1 MSARS
6 FGPRLTDKG
15 VIFKLWAPAAGRVEV
30 MLDQPVAMKAEENG
44 WFSVDVPGVT
54 AGATY
59 RFRIDGKTDVPD
71 PGSSFQPEDV
81 NGPSEII
88 DHTAYQWR
96 AADWRG
102 RPWDETVLL
111 ETHVGTFTQDGTYR
125 AMIDKLDHLV
135 KTGFTALELM
145 PLADF
150 AGSRNWGYDG
160 VLLYAPDHVYGRPDD
175 LKALIDEAH
184 LRGLSVF
191 LDVVYNHFG
200 PEGNYIGAYA
210 PTFFCDAQ
218 TPWGS
223 AIDYRLPAVRAY
235 AIENALMWL
244 RDYRFDGLRLD
255 AVHAITEPGE
265 VPMLHELSREVGK
278 LAADTGRQIH
288 LVLENDDNQATLL
301 DPATNPSRGK
311 YRAQWNDDY
320 HHAWH
325 VLLSGEDKG
334 YYSDYAPSPIDH
346 VVQALG
352 SGFAYQGQPSA
363 HRGGEERGEPSGAL
377 PPSAFVNFLQ
387 NHDQIGNRAL
397 GDRLEAI
404 ADPVAVEAALAITL
418 LAPMVPMLFQ
428 GEEWGSKVPFPFFC
442 DFQGDLANAVRNG
455 RKKEFASAYEKY
467 GDDIPDPLDAATFE
481 NAKIDWEMRD
491 GAGRRRWA
499 MVRDLLRMRKQHI
512 LPRSVGARFGKVA
525 HSNGLLIANWIMSD
539 DSLLVLRA
547 NLSDKPVTA
556 PAASG
561 TLIWGRQGDAL
572 APWAIQWWIGDK

>member
-1 MSARS
+1 MSTRS

-15 VIFKLWAPAAGRVEV
+15 ATFRLWAPAAGRVEV
-30 MLDQPVAMKAEENG
+30 VVDRPYPMMAEEDG
-44 WFSVDVPGVT
+44 WYSADVPGVS

-81 NGPSEII
+81 NGPSEIV
-88 DHTAYQWR
+88 DHATYRWR

-111 ETHVGTFTQDGTYR
+111 ETHVGTFTAEGTYR

-135 KTGFTALELM
+135 KTGITALELM

-150 AGSRNWGYDG
+150 SGNRNWGYDG
-160 VLLYAPDHVYGRPDD
+160 VLWYAPDHVYGRPDD

-200 PEGNYIGAYA
+200 PEGNYLGLYA
-210 PTFFCDAQ
+210 PTFFGGAD

-223 AIDYRLPAVRAY
+223 AIDYRVPQVRAY
-235 AIENALMWL
+235 AVENALMWL

-255 AVHAITEPGE
+255 AVHAIVEPGE
-265 VPMLHELSREVGK
+265 IPMLHELSREVGK

-288 LVLENDDNQATLL
+288 LVLENDDNRATLL
-301 DPATNPSRGK
+301 DPVTNPPRGK

-325 VLLSGEDKG
+325 VLLTGEDKG
-334 YYSDYAPSPIDH
+334 YYSDYAPSPLGH

-363 HRGGEERGEPSGAL
+363 HRGGAERGEPSGAL

-404 ADPVAVEAALAITL
+404 ADPLAIEAALAITL

-442 DFQGDLANAVRNG
+442 DFHGDLANAVRGG
-455 RKKEFASAYEKY
+455 RRKEFASAYEEH
-467 GDDIPDPLDAATFE
+467 GDDIPDPLDISTFE
-481 NAKIDWEMRD
+481 KAKIDWEMRD
-491 GAGRRRWA
+491 GAGKRRWA

-512 LPRSVGARFGKVA
+512 MPRNVGARFGKVEETG
-525 HSNGLLIANWIMSD
+525 GLLIAKWIMAD
-539 DSLLVLRA
+539 DRQLMLRA
-547 NLSDKPVTA
+547 NLSDKRVTA
-556 PAASG
+556 SAATG

-572 APWAIQWWIGDK
+572 GPWAVQWWMGDQ